1 LYTKTTTMKS
11 LSTIPTSVFP
21 KQSALHTSSIQLTHP
36 RICAFYE
43 SNPDISP
50 ETVNLLMIDILE
62 SASKPGQP
70 IQLQTNPIQIT
81 EITETL
87 QTIKQSVLEITS
99 RFSTEF
105 IVAKTK
111 YLHEFT
117 SACAQTDCSSKRAI
131 LLENNTTLI
140 RSIEKITHEI
150 CAIKGVNQSI
160 GDKIATIIRQF
171 HKIINTNIESLLLK
185 TDTDPSRIVNEF
197 THNFEM
203 NTTHMA
209 HTINQI
215 LCDFVSAKETQT
227 KQVVECLQ
235 QNADKANINYSKL
248 MYELHDFI
256 HYTQNHQSST
266 QSIVAPPFE
275 SVLSRIYCTASLVV
289 DTPTM
294 CVLSRETKP
303 VIAIQNISHTDRNI
317 TLDEIKSFL
326 SCLQKKGTNGILISQ
341 YTGITSKPNLYI
353 EIHNNRVVVYVHQLE
368 FSPEKLQ
375 TAIEI
380 VDTVSAK
387 LAEFNVSVDQKYAI
401 PKDTLDDM
409 NREYQTFIVQKETIL
424 TTLKESQ
431 KKLVGQ
437 IEEIQL
443 STLDK
448 YLSTRYSSTKKQGYL
463 CNLCHSFTVSTL
475 KGLAAHKRGCTRKL
489 SGVSVS
495 VSSGSAVADAV
506 STNKPNIIVKTG
518 CGDVSKPLLCQP
530 IHNDLPLDS
539 VIGV

>member
-1 LYTKTTTMKS
+1 MYTKTTTMKS

>member
-1 LYTKTTTMKS
+1 MYTKTTMMKS
-11 LSTIPTSVFP
+11 LSTTPTSLFSN
-21 KQSALHTSSIQLTHP
+21 QTATSAIQLTHP

-50 ETVNLLMIDILE
+50 ETLNLLVIDILE

-70 IQLQTNPIQIT
+70 IQLHSNPIQIA
-81 EITETL
+81 EITDTL
-87 QTIKQSVLEITS
+87 QAVKQSVLEITS
-99 RFSTEF
+99 RFSAEF
-105 IVAKTK
+105 VVAKTK
-111 YLHEFT
+111 YIHEFT

-140 RSIEKITHEI
+140 GNIEKITQEI
-150 CAIKGVNQSI
+150 RTIKGVNQSI
-160 GDKIATIIRQF
+160 GEKIATIIRQF

-185 TDTDPSRIVNEF
+185 TDTDPSRILSDF

-227 KQVVECLQ
+227 KQVVDGLR
-235 QNADKANINYSKL
+235 QNADKSNTAYSKL
-248 MYELHDFI
+248 VYELHDFI
-256 HYTQNHQSST
+256 HYTQNHQHQTLSSVST
-266 QSIVAPPFE
+266 PQFE
-275 SVLSRIYCTASLVV
+275 TLLSRLYSTASLSV
-289 DTPTM
+289 DSPSM

-303 VIAIQNISHTDRNI
+303 VIAIQHIDHTDRNI
-317 TLDEIKSFL
+317 TVDEIKSFL
-326 SCLQKKGTNGILISQ
+326 SCVQQKGTHGILVSQ

-353 EIHNNRVVVYVHQLE
+353 EIHNTRVVVYLHNLE

-380 VDTVSAK
+380 VDTVSTK
-387 LAEFNVSVDQKYAI
+387 LAEFNVAVDQKYAI
-401 PKDTLDDM
+401 PKETLDEM
-409 NREYQTFIVQKETIL
+409 NREYQAFILQKETIL
-424 TTLKESQ
+424 NTLKDSQ
-431 KKLVGQ
+431 KKLMGQ
-437 IEEIQL
+437 IEEIQF

-463 CNLCHSFTVSTL
+463 CNLCHAFTVSTL

-495 VSSGSAVADAV
+495 VSSGAGGGAAV
-506 STNKPNIIVKTG
+506 STDKPNIIVKTG
-518 CGDVSKPLLCQP
+518 CEDVSKPLLCQP
-530 IHNDLPLDS
+530 IHTDLPLS
-539 VIGV
+539 SGIGV

>member
-1 LYTKTTTMKS
+1 MMKS
-11 LSTIPTSVFP
+11 LTTVPTSVFS
-21 KQSALHTSSIQLTHP
+21 KQNAVHTSSIQLTHP

-50 ETVNLLMIDILE
+50 ETVNLLIIYIIE

-70 IQLQTNPIQIT
+70 IQLQTNPIQIA

-87 QTIKQSVLEITS
+87 QTIKQSVLDITT
-99 RFSTEF
+99 RFSSEF

-117 SACAQTDCSSKRAI
+117 SACAQSECSSKRAI
-131 LLENNTTLI
+131 LLENNSTLI
-140 RSIEKITHEI
+140 RNIEKFTQEI
-150 CAIKGVNQSI
+150 RSIKGVNQPI

-185 TDTDPSRIVNEF
+185 TDADPSRIVSEF
-197 THNFEM
+197 TQNFEM

-227 KQVVECLQ
+227 KHVVDCLR
-235 QNADKANINYSKL
+235 QNGDNANAAYSKL
-248 MYELHDFI
+248 VYELHDFI
-256 HYTQNHQSST
+256 HYTQNHSSAAMT
-266 QSIVAPPFE
+266 SIATPQFE
-275 SVLSRIYCTASLVV
+275 TILSRLYSTASLSV

-303 VIAIQNISHTDRNI
+303 VIAIQHIDHTDRNI
-317 TLDEIKSFL
+317 TLDEIKTFL
-326 SCLQKKGTNGILISQ
+326 TCVQQKGTHGILVSQ

-353 EIHNNRVVVYVHQLE
+353 EIQNNHVIVYVHHLE

-380 VDTVSAK
+380 VDTISAK
-387 LAEFNVSVDQKYAI
+387 LAEFNVAADQKYAI
-401 PKDTLDDM
+401 PKDTLDEM
-409 NREYQTFIVQKETIL
+409 NREYQSFIIQKETIL
-424 TTLKESQ
+424 TTLKDSQ
-431 KKLVGQ
+431 KKLMGQ
-437 IEEIQL
+437 IEEIQF

-448 YLSTRYSSTKKQGYL
+448 YLSTRYSLTKKQGYL
-463 CNLCHSFTVSTL
+463 CNLCHAFTVSTL

-489 SGVSVS
+489 GGGGSASTATASCSPDKLNIVVKSGV
-495 VSSGSAVADAV
+495 D
-506 STNKPNIIVKTG
+506 NI
-518 CGDVSKPLLCQP
+518 SKPVLCPP
-530 IHNDLPLDS
+530 IQGDLHLAS

>member
-1 LYTKTTTMKS
+1 MMKS
-11 LSTIPTSVFP
+11 LSTIPTPVFS
-21 KQSALHTSSIQLTHP
+21 KQNATSAIQLTHP

-50 ETVNLLMIDILE
+50 ETLNLLVIDILE

-70 IQLQTNPIQIT
+70 IQLQSNPIQIA
-81 EITETL
+81 EINETL

-99 RFSTEF
+99 RLSAEF
-105 IVAKTK
+105 VVAKTK
-111 YLHEFT
+111 YIHEFV

-131 LLENNTTLI
+131 LLDNNTTLI
-140 RSIEKITHEI
+140 HSIEKITQEI
-150 CAIKGVNQSI
+150 RTIKGVNQFI
-160 GDKIATIIRQF
+160 GEKIATIIRQF

-185 TDTDPSRIVNEF
+185 TDADTTRIVSDF

-209 HTINQI
+209 NTINQI

-227 KQVVECLQ
+227 KQVIEGLR
-235 QNADKANINYSKL
+235 QNTDKSHTAYSKL
-248 MYELHDFI
+248 VYELHDFI
-256 HYTQNHQSST
+256 HYTQNHQHHTLSSIAT
-266 QSIVAPPFE
+266 PQFE
-275 SVLSRIYCTASLVV
+275 SLLSRLYSTASLSV
-289 DTPTM
+289 DSPSM

-303 VIAIQNISHTDRNI
+303 VIAIQHIDHTDRNI
-317 TLDEIKSFL
+317 TVDEIKSFL
-326 SCLQKKGTNGILISQ
+326 SCVQQKGTHGILVSQ

-353 EIHNNRVVVYVHQLE
+353 EIHNTRVVVYVHNLE
-368 FSPEKLQ
+368 YSPEKLQ

-387 LAEFNVSVDQKYAI
+387 LAEFNVAVDQKYAI
-401 PKDTLDDM
+401 PKDTLDEM
-409 NREYQTFIVQKETIL
+409 NREYQAFIIQKETIL
-424 TTLKESQ
+424 NTLKDSQ
-431 KKLVGQ
+431 RKLMGQ
-437 IEEIQL
+437 IEEIQF

-489 SGVSVS
+489 SGVSISSSSSVA
-495 VSSGSAVADAV
+495 VSSSI
-506 STNKPNIIVKTG
+506 STDKPNIIVKTG
-518 CGDVSKPLLCQP
+518 VGEDVSKPVLCQP
-530 IHNDLPLDS
+530 IHNDLPLSS